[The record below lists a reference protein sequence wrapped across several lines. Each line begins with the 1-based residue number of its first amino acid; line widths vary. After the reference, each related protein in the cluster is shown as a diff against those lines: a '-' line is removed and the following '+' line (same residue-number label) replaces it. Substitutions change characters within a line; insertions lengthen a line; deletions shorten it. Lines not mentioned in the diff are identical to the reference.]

1 MYYLVWIVLQRP
13 RVNITVQKENIRR
26 LNSIQLLLGDVHHD
40 EQDIPSI
47 AIRYRH
53 RRYITITVDVRTGR
67 VKVREL
73 GYKLGEGDT
82 KLKELEERLNSDPEN
97 IARHLLWL
105 RSEVV
110 IREIV
115 SLAKQLSLQPFSP
128 SQMSLRPDDFIKLFG
143 DLPTAH
149 TPSESATST
158 TSAITAAIQPAAATS
173 AASRKP
179 ALYPSHCV
187 FLQFV
192 QFEDW
197 YLVIAIVRNEVY
209 SWLCCIK

>member
-1 MYYLVWIVLQRP
+1 M
-13 RVNITVQKENIRR
+13 
-26 LNSIQLLLGDVHHD
+26 DHD

-53 RRYITITVDVRTGR
+53 RRYITITMDVRTGR

-73 GYKLGEGDT
+73 GYKLGEGDA

-143 DLPTAH
+143 DLPTSH
-149 TPSESATST
+149 TPSEPATST
-158 TSAITAAIQPAAATS
+158 TSATTAAQPTTTTTTAAATA
-173 AASRKP
+173 AASRRP